1 MYVVCHKCAAAY
13 MVDDSFAAATD
24 ARAQCPNCLH
34 VQAVGQSART
44 PPPPPTI
51 TPRRNVP
58 ATPAT
63 GAQAFRIPSIPP
75 VGRPPPEPVV
85 DDSLLTGTAV
95 ERRSAPA
102 MCRDCGALLTDAFD
116 RALGICERC
125 RTDLGR
131 SSPLHA
137 AEDGADAASSSAHA
151 LSDEL
156 VEALEG
162 EEAPEVEL
170 EPVADAEMHAGAVV
184 EMQPDA
190 DMEMQPDADMEM
202 QPDADVEMHAGA
214 DVEIQ
219 PEAEEDLFQAEDYQP
234 DETDALAYE
243 DGLEAEAHSALPAL
257 RDPNQLMNAAV
268 QSPVPRRSFPAFAS
282 IVVVATIASAG
293 AMLLM
298 HRRAAKAGKQAD
310 SAHLAPPL
318 EKLRQRWSR
327 GFAGLGGDA
336 LQSLKQGEVDLQR
349 DTGSGYEEAEKAF
362 QKAFLEGGGDRSIA
376 GYLQAVAWGRGAAL
390 DDPTIEE
397 LTKLAEAAEAQWGRS
412 PRLLIAHASVL
423 LLRPDGPRK
432 PERARSLAEE
442 AVATASG
449 RDKAMAHLVLS
460 SAFLSS
466 SAELAIQNSE
476 LALTLDPAL
485 RRAYFQRAM
494 ARESLG
500 DCRSAI
506 ADLQKRLSLDVDQ
519 WEAKGALSRIF
530 QEVGEPL
537 LALKLY
543 DTSASAEVDLR
554 AAIARAAIQYQAQH
568 KPEAAAQALNEWM
581 AEHKGVSPVKLAEA
595 WVHLAAA
602 ERLAGRPDSA
612 ASAANQALK
621 IVSNDPAPRLQLFLI
636 ALSRGA
642 TDEAERYLS
651 AFKRRLGDPGLE
663 KMLEGRL
670 LLAQHR
676 DPEAMR
682 TFAEAAQLD
691 PRRLDALLL
700 AGAAAASAGRRD
712 ETLRY
717 LVPAGQMDP
726 TRTAPAPLATRFYVR
741 PEEHL
746 VGAEG
751 RVVRLAK
758 GSTDVTPRLYEALIR
773 YHQADW
779 SGADKLLQQVLDVD
793 VGNALAHALRALIA
807 LQRGSIRASLASGQ
821 RAVASGRGLALAHY
835 AYGSVLV
842 RSGNIEGAQAEFRQ
856 AEALSPTLLAAQV
869 NLAELDAKKNGTQAA
884 RARLVHVLRVDP
896 SYLAAKRALYNLER

>member
-1 MYVVCHKCAAAY
+1 M
-13 MVDDSFAAATD
+13 
-24 ARAQCPNCLH
+24 QP
-34 VQAVGQSART
+34 
-44 PPPPPTI
+44 
-51 TPRRNVP
+51 
-58 ATPAT
+58 
-63 GAQAFRIPSIPP
+63 GAD
-75 VGRPPPEPVV
+75 VEPEP
-85 DDSLLTGTAV
+85 G
-95 ERRSAPA
+95 
-102 MCRDCGALLTDAFD
+102 
-116 RALGICERC
+116 
-125 RTDLGR
+125 
-131 SSPLHA
+131 
-137 AEDGADAASSSAHA
+137 
-151 LSDEL
+151 
-156 VEALEG
+156 
-162 EEAPEVEL
+162 
-170 EPVADAEMHAGAVV
+170 ADAEMQPGADAEMQPSADAEMEPGADAEMEPGADVEMEPSADV
-184 EMQPDA
+184 EMQPS
-190 DMEMQPDADMEM
+190 
-202 QPDADVEMHAGA
+202 ADVEMQSEME
-214 DVEIQ
+214 D
-219 PEAEEDLFQAEDYQP
+219 DLFHAEDYQP

-243 DGLEAEAHSALPAL
+243 DGLEAEAPSALPAL

-268 QSPVPRRSFPAFAS
+268 HSPVEQRSFPVFGS

-298 HRRAAKAGKQAD
+298 HLRAPKTVKQAH

-318 EKLRQRWSR
+318 EKLRQRWSG
-327 GFAGLGGDA
+327 GFAGLSGDA
-336 LQSLKQGEVDLQR
+336 LQSLKQGEVELQR
-349 DTGSGYEEAEKAF
+349 DTPSGYEEAEKAF
-362 QKAFLEGGGDRSIA
+362 QKAFLQEGGSDRAIA

-390 DDPTIEE
+390 DDPAIEE
-397 LTKLAEAAEAQWGRS
+397 LTKSAEAAEAQWGRS
-412 PRLLIAHASVL
+412 PRLLIAHASLL
-423 LLRPDGPRK
+423 LLRPDAPRN

-442 AVATASG
+442 AVATAGG
-449 RDKAMAHLVLS
+449 RDKALAHLVLS

-476 LALTLDPAL
+476 LALKLDPAL

-500 DCRSAI
+500 DYHSAI
-506 ADLQKRLSLDVDQ
+506 TDLQKRLSLDVDQ
-519 WEAKGALSRIF
+519 WEAKAALSRIF

-543 DTSASAEVDLR
+543 DAAGPAEVDLR

-568 KPEAAAQALNEWM
+568 KPQAAAQALNEWVT
-581 AEHKGVSPVKLAEA
+581 EHKGVSPVQLAEV

-602 ERLAGRPDSA
+602 ERLAGQPDSA
-612 ASAANQALK
+612 ASAANEALK

-636 ALSRGA
+636 ALTRGA
-642 TDEAERYLS
+642 TDEAERYLA

-663 KMLEGRL
+663 KLLEGRL
-670 LLAQHR
+670 LLAQRR

-726 TRTAPAPLATRFYVR
+726 TRTAPAPIATRFYVR

-746 VGAEG
+746 FGAEG

-807 LQRGSIRASLASGQ
+807 LHKGSIRASLASGE

-835 AYGSVLV
+835 AYGSALV
-842 RSGNIEGAQAEFRQ
+842 RSGNIEAAQAEFRQ

-869 NLAELDAKKNGTQAA
+869 NLAELDAKKNGTEAA